1 LQTRNEPQ
9 IKLETMKIEYKG
21 FIIDNRC
28 LPSYAKFCYYKIGGG
43 RIFTASTIEECKQE
57 IDELW

>member
-1 LQTRNEPQ
+1 MQ
-9 IKLETMKIEYKG
+9 IEYKG
-21 FIIDNRC
+21 FIIDNHC